1 MIQLGQAQKNQLTAL
16 KKECKR
22 LQKRL
27 EAIHKKTGY
36 EDLAHGALALEIAEH
51 TVEETLEPPAWV
63 ARFNTS
69 AIQKHTG
76 RLSNGIR
83 S

>member
-1 MIQLGQAQKNQLTAL
+1 MSQLKQAQKNQLAAL
-16 KKECKR
+16 KKEFKR
-22 LQKRL
+22 LQRQL
-27 EAIHKKTGY
+27 QALHKKTGY

-51 TVEETLEPPAWV
+51 TVEE
-63 ARFNTS
+63 NTS
-69 AIQKHTG
+69 EIQKHTG